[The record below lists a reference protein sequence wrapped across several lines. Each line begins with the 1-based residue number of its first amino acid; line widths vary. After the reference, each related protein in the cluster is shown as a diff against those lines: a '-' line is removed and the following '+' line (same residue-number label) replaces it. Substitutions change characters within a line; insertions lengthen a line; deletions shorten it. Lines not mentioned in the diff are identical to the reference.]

1 MMIGTSA
8 LVDYEVDGAINMYSG
23 IYNNPFLIW
32 GKYKEEGEKIT
43 LKISFQFHHVQ
54 MDSREACEFLKRLQ
68 EEVDEW
74 K

>member
-32 GKYKEEGEKIT
+32 GKYKEEGEEIT

-54 MDSREACEFLKRLQ
+54 MDAAKPVNS
-68 EEVDEW
+68 
-74 K
+74 